1 LDFGAAHADAGNDVR
16 VLRCLAVSV
25 LSCAVAFADGS
36 VVLLHKQVQPFDI
49 TVFADNSPLSVGQ
62 SKLSVMVQNAAD
74 HSDVP
79 DAHVALR
86 FRRNEGGK
94 ITEVMAPATH
104 DKASNK
110 MLYGATVT
118 LASQGVWK
126 FSADVSAHGASV
138 TMPAEL
144 TIAEAAPPMKEKW
157 PLIVF
162 IPIAIL
168 LFILNRRL
176 KRRWRPT
183 YRQAPR

>member
-1 LDFGAAHADAGNDVR
+1 MTILRSLTAA
-16 VLRCLAVSV
+16 V
-25 LSCAVAFADGS
+25 LSALSIFPDGS
-36 VVLLHKQVQPFDI
+36 VVLLQREVQPFGI
-49 TVFADNSPLSVGQ
+49 TVFAEHSPLTVGQ

-74 HSDVP
+74 RSDVP
-79 DAHVALR
+79 DAQVTLR
-86 FRRNEGGK
+86 FQKTEGGK

-118 LASQGVWK
+118 LPSQGPWK
-126 FSADVSAHGASV
+126 FSADVSAHGKTV
-138 TMPAEL
+138 TMPAEFSV
-144 TIAEAAPPMKEKW
+144 AEAASPMQGKW

-162 IPIAIL
+162 IPVAIV

-183 YRQAPR
+183 YRQAQR

>member
-1 LDFGAAHADAGNDVR
+1 VRILRSLTVAALFA
-16 VLRCLAVSV
+16 CSV
-25 LSCAVAFADGS
+25 LGDGS
-36 VVLLHKQVQPFDI
+36 VLLLRKQAQPFDI
-49 TVFADNSPLSVGQ
+49 TVFAEHSRLTVGQ

-74 HSDVP
+74 HSDVR
-79 DAHVALR
+79 DAHVTLR
-86 FRRNEGGK
+86 FRKSEGGK

-104 DKASNK
+104 DRASNK

-118 LASQGVWK
+118 LPSEGAWK
-126 FSADVSAHGASV
+126 FSADVSAHGV
-138 TMPAEL
+138 MITTPAEL
-144 TIAEAAPPMKEKW
+144 TIAPAEPPMKEKW

-162 IPIAIL
+162 IPVAVV